1 MLSTSEVTEQ
11 NWKMRQL
18 KKLLPVCRDIEQQ
31 AEAFTEGK
39 SHQDKTPVE
48 KLPKSL
54 RNCAN

>member
-11 NWKMRQL
+11 LKDETI

-39 SHQDKTPVE
+39 SHQDKTFVE
-48 KLPKSL
+48 KLPKGL